1 MSYGVD
7 VAPYL
12 LAQQPLPHDCPR
24 QPCQDYAPEG
34 RPCGSKD
41 SKRNEINAGDCKPD
55 ERHCHPSWRSESRQK
70 IEQKNDDE

>member
-7 VAPYL
+7 VAPCL
-12 LAQQPLPHDCPR
+12 LAQQSLPDDCPR
-24 QPCQDYAPEG
+24 QLCQRNAAEG
-34 RPCGSKD
+34 GRCGSD
-41 SKRNEINAGDCKPD
+41 HSKRNEINARDCKPD